1 MIPTAGQPAVCLC
14 CKQRFAFA
22 RGNCAACY
30 SRHQYQIAKGLTTWE
45 ALQAQ
50 GKAAP
55 RRGRSP
61 NPWGRHR

>member
-1 MIPTAGQPAVCLC
+1 MADHQPAVCVC
-14 CKQRFAFA
+14 CKEHFARV

-30 SRHQYQIAKGLTTWE
+30 DRHRHQVTKGLTTWE

-55 RRGRSP
+55 PAGRAR
-61 NPWGRHR
+61 NPWRRF